1 MPPME
6 FLLQLLFALAV
17 LFVLARIGSALVS
30 RFGLPG
36 LIGEIVIGIVVANL
50 VIGDWSLLETLG
62 LVLPEP
68 GMDHT
73 DGSDLYTILYTFA
86 ELGVIFLL
94 FTVGLETKVGDL
106 LGSGKAALVAAVL
119 GVVLPFIA
127 GVAVILATNGD
138 MNGALFM
145 GAAMVATSVGITARI
160 IKDMKLMDTREA
172 RIIISAAVIDDVL
185 GMIVLA
191 IVKGMTL
198 SGELSIVS
206 ILSITLQA
214 VLFVVA
220 IILACKY
227 VVPRIYDYFD
237 ARRRRIIAE
246 GKVPGSV
253 NKLVMAI
260 ILCISMAA
268 FAEFIGLAAII
279 GAFLAGMLLADHAWE
294 WELEHKVESITTFFI
309 SFFFLNVGL
318 QVDLNALTDAS
329 ILFLAVV
336 VLVLALVTKYIGCG
350 FGAKLADRS
359 IDKQGV
365 SIIGVGMMPRGEVGI
380 IIASIGL
387 ASGVMG
393 VELYSVVV
401 LMSVITTI
409 IAPPILSKLFA
420 RKYHEEFKIVD
431 EDRL

>member
-1 MPPME
+1 ME
-6 FLLQLLFALAV
+6 FLMQLLLALVV

-30 RFGLPG
+30 KFGLPG

-50 VIGDWSLLETLG
+50 AIGDWSLLETLG
-62 LVLPEP
+62 IVLPEP
-68 GMDHT
+68 GMEST
-73 DGSDLYTILYTFA
+73 EGSEIYTILYTFA

-127 GVAVILATNGD
+127 GLAVILATGGE

-191 IVKGMTL
+191 IVKGMAL
-198 SGELSIVS
+198 SGELSIVN

-214 VLFVVA
+214 VLFVVVI
-220 IILACKY
+220 IILCKS
-227 VVPRIYDYFD
+227 VVPRVYDYFD
-237 ARRRRIIAE
+237 ERRRRIIAE
-246 GKVPGSV
+246 GKVPPAT
-253 NKLVMAI
+253 NKLALAI
-260 ILCISMAA
+260 ILCIAMAA
-268 FAEFIGLAAII
+268 LAEFIGLAAII

-294 WELEHKVESITTFFI
+294 WDLEHKIESITTFFI

-318 QVDLNALTDAS
+318 QVDINALTDTS
-329 ILFLAVV
+329 ILLLALVII
-336 VLVLALVTKYIGCG
+336 VLALITKYVGCG
-350 FGAKLADRS
+350 FGAKIADRN

-393 VELYSVVV
+393 VDIYSVVV
-401 LMSVITTI
+401 LMSVVTTI
-409 IAPPILSKLFA
+409 VAPPILSKLFS
-420 RKYHEEFKIVD
+420 RKYHEDYKIVD

>member
-1 MPPME
+1 ME
-6 FLLQLLFALAV
+6 FLLQLLFAIAV
-17 LFVLARIGSALVS
+17 LFVLARIGSSLVS

-50 VIGDWSLLETLG
+50 AIGDWSLLEMLG
-62 LVLPEP
+62 IVLPEP
-68 GMDHT
+68 GMEFT
-73 DGSDLYTILYTFA
+73 EGSDIYTILYTFA

-127 GVAVILATNGD
+127 GIALILGTNGD
-138 MNGALFM
+138 MNSALFM

-191 IVKGMTL
+191 IVKGMAV
-198 SGELSIVS
+198 SGEFSIVS
-206 ILSITLQA
+206 IVSITLQA

-220 IILACKY
+220 IILVSKY

-237 ARRRRIIAE
+237 ERRKRIIAQ
-246 GKVPGSV
+246 GKVPASA

-260 ILCISMAA
+260 ILCVGMAA

-318 QVDLNALTDAS
+318 QVDLNSLTDGS
-329 ILFLAVV
+329 IIFLVV
-336 VLVLALVTKYIGCG
+336 VTIALALVTKYIGCG
-350 FGAKLADRS
+350 FGARIADRQ
-359 IDKQGV
+359 IDKQGI

-380 IIASIGL
+380 IVASIGL

-393 VELYSVVV
+393 ADLYSVVV
-401 LMSVITTI
+401 LMSVISTI
-409 IAPPILSKLFA
+409 VAPPILSKLFA
-420 RKYHEEFKIVD
+420 KKYHEDYKIVD